1 MIRVPSAGQRAV
13 WCSAVCQHAP
23 MPAPTSGLLARPGLR
38 LKQLLLVLGA
48 AYLGVVAVT
57 NLVNLGA
64 EALTADVTALN
75 SRNTDYVASVVGVY
89 SVPGWLDELVVVGAA
104 TLETVGA
111 LLFLRAALRFRGA
124 GTGRVEAFQALLFA
138 TALWGA
144 FILGTEL
151 FVAYDSQGTF
161 RELLAV
167 TLLMAVVVA
176 VVPDDVAA
184 DAAPRLQQ

>member
-1 MIRVPSAGQRAV
+1 
-13 WCSAVCQHAP
+13 
-23 MPAPTSGLLARPGLR
+23 MPRMSGLLARPGLR

-48 AYLGVVAVT
+48 AYLGVVALT
-57 NLVNLGA
+57 NVVNLGD
-64 EALTADVTALN
+64 EALAANVTVLN
-75 SRNTDYVASVVGVY
+75 SHNTGYVASLVGVY

-104 TLETVGA
+104 ILEAIGA
-111 LLFLRAALRFRGA
+111 LLFLRAALRFRGG
-124 GTGRVEAFQALLFA
+124 GTGRLEAFQALLFA

-151 FVAYDSQGTF
+151 VVAYDSQSTF

-176 VVPDDVAA
+176 VVPDDPGAE
-184 DAAPRLQQ
+184 PGSRLQG